1 MDYKKLSQDILA
13 NVGGESNIESVT
25 HCVTRLRLKLKDES
39 NANTDVIENLDGVIG
54 VAKAS
59 GQYQII
65 IGKEIENVYR
75 AFSELFEHSKLQGEV
90 EADQLPEKPKGIKG
104 YLNNALDVFI
114 SCFTPLIPVIAGSG
128 MIKVLLSLLVT
139 FKVLDSNDST
149 YQLLNMIGDGVY
161 YFLPILVG
169 YTAAE
174 RMNVDIFIGM
184 VLGAVLVHP
193 TLLKLAGDNS
203 ATYTSLA
210 GLPVKIVDYSAQA
223 LPVILTVWLA
233 KYVDTFTNKISPNI
247 VKIFLRP
254 MLTLLITA
262 PIMLVIIAPL
272 GSVLGDYFQVFS
284 NLMNQWGW
292 IAVGLNA
299 ALFPLLVLTGMHN
312 ALIPLII
319 TMFASQGF
327 DAVLIPSGLIANIA
341 EGAAAA
347 AVAVRAKNKRTKSLA
362 ASATVSALVGI
373 TEPALYGVN
382 LRFKRPFYAMLLG
395 SLVSGCLAGLLH
407 LTAYSFVSPSLL
419 SLPIFIGKN
428 SNIVTAIISAAL
440 AFAVTFAITYVM
452 GFNEEQNT

>member
-1 MDYKKLSQDILA
+1 MNYTELSQNIL
-13 NVGGESNIESVT
+13 NYVGGESNIESAT

-39 NANTDVIENLDGVIG
+39 KANTVAIENLEGVIG

-65 IGKEIENVYR
+65 IGKEIEGVYK
-75 AFSELFEHSKLQGEV
+75 AFSELFGNEKLQGEV
-90 EADQLPEKPKGIKG
+90 DSEQLEKSKGIKA
-104 YLNNALDVFI
+104 YLSNALDVFI

-128 MIKVLLSLLVT
+128 MIKVLLSVLVT
-139 FKVLDSNDST
+139 FKVLTPDGST

-161 YFLPILVG
+161 YFLPIMVG
-169 YTAAE
+169 YTAAK
-174 RMNVDIFIGM
+174 RMDVDIFIGM
-184 VLGAVLVHP
+184 VLGAILVHP
-193 TLLKLAGDNS
+193 TLMKLAGDNH
-203 ATYTSLA
+203 AAYTYLA

-223 LPVILTVWLA
+223 LPVILSVWLA
-233 KYVDTFTNKISPNI
+233 KYIDMFSNKISPNI
-247 VKIFLRP
+247 VKVFLRP
-254 MLTLLITA
+254 MLTLLITT
-262 PIMLVIIAPL
+262 PIMLVVIAPI
-272 GSVLGDYFQVFS
+272 GSILGDYFQAFS

-319 TMFASQGF
+319 TMFATQGF
-327 DAVLIPSGLIANIA
+327 DAILIPSGLIANIA
-341 EGAAAA
+341 EGGAAA

-382 LRFKRPFYAMLLG
+382 LRFKRPFYGMLLG
-395 SLVSGCLAGLLH
+395 SFIAGCLAGLLH

-419 SLPIFIGKN
+419 SLPIYIGKN
-428 SNIVTAIISAAL
+428 SSILIAIICAAL
-440 AFAVTFAITYVM
+440 SFVITFVITYIM
-452 GFNEEQNT
+452 GFNEEQHT